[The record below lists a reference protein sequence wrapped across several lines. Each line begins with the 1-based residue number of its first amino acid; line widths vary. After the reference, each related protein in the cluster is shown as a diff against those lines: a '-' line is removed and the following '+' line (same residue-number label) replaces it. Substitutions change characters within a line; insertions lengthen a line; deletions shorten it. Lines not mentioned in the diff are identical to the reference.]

1 MQSQEIV
8 HIAGGPAYSKFRKEK
23 LLGKLQKV
31 NGQIK
36 DIHSEYI
43 HIVWCEKKITDTEK
57 VILEK
62 ILHYGPKAHS
72 LKYKNNSIITIPRPG
87 TISPWASRATDI
99 ANHCGLHD
107 IKRIERAIAVYVEL
121 KDESLLSQDEK
132 KGLSLLLHDRM
143 TEISIFDL
151 DEAQSLFS
159 HLPPKTIQFA
169 EILEGGK
176 QVLNDFN
183 KNLGLALSEDEID
196 YLFNY
201 FISIKRNPTDAELMM
216 FAQANS
222 EHCRHKIFNAD
233 WVIDGKAESKSLFG
247 MIKNTHQLHPGN
259 TIVAYSDNS
268 SIVEGAEIN
277 RFYPNQNGV
286 YEDHQELTH
295 FIMKVETHNHPTAIS
310 PFSGAATGA
319 GGEIRDEGATGRGSK
334 PKAGL
339 TGFSVSN
346 L

>member
-1 MQSQEIV
+1 
-8 HIAGGPAYSKFRKEK
+8 
-23 LLGKLQKV
+23 
-31 NGQIK
+31 
-36 DIHSEYI
+36 
-43 HIVWCEKKITDTEK
+43 
-57 VILEK
+57 
-62 ILHYGPKAHS
+62 
-72 LKYKNNSIITIPRPG
+72 
-87 TISPWASRATDI
+87 
-99 ANHCGLHD
+99 
-107 IKRIERAIAVYVEL
+107 
-121 KDESLLSQDEK
+121 
-132 KGLSLLLHDRM
+132 M

-151 DEAQSLFS
+151 DEAHSLFS

-286 YEDHQELTH
+286 YEDHQLRLVQGVRFEMRAQQEEVQNLKQVLQDFQFLIYTSLDLFSPGKKIFMVHLRAYHQH
-295 FIMKVETHNHPTAIS
+295 FK
-310 PFSGAATGA
+310 
-319 GGEIRDEGATGRGSK
+319 
-334 PKAGL
+334 L
-339 TGFSVSN
+339 
-346 L
+346 